1 MNLKE
6 WLHLSDENSLIDK
19 KKKKMQLVGLMAYTE
34 VSLDDA
40 SAVIEAAGL
49 SQLLSIEKLAGG
61 WANSNYILIL
71 RDNTKLVLKI
81 WNEQSLEDVEYLL
94 SMTSYLADNGIPTPP
109 PINFKNGKTMVVI
122 DGLAWTLLPFIEGQW
137 LEPNHSSLYSL
148 GVIQAN
154 LHLVKPPK
162 GLKSNFSMGNTLFE
176 KLFSIAND
184 NHGWSDF
191 LKMLKSESLL
201 LSESIESDLPSGIIH
216 GDLFPDNVIGTKDK
230 VKSLLDF
237 EEMCHD
243 VLAFD
248 LVMTFVG
255 FGWEDGQPVAERWN
269 SLLAGY
275 QSIRKLSGAEIKA
288 LPDLHRLATLSIA
301 AWRYWQ
307 FVINLPNTEHA
318 NRYLEMTERL
328 NKNLP
333 F

>member
-1 MNLKE
+1 LT
-6 WLHLSDENSLIDK
+6 LID
-19 KKKKMQLVGLMAYTE
+19 
-34 VSLDDA
+34 D
-40 SAVIEAAGL
+40 
-49 SQLLSIEKLAGG
+49 
-61 WANSNYILIL
+61 
-71 RDNTKLVLKI
+71 TKLVLKI

-94 SMTSYLADNGIPTPP
+94 SMTSYLADNGIATPP
-109 PINFKNGKTMVVI
+109 PINFKNGKSMMVI

-154 LHLVKPPK
+154 LHLVNPPK
-162 GLKSNFSMGNTLFE
+162 GLKSDFSMGNTLFE
-176 KLFSIAND
+176 KLFSIAD
-184 NHGWSDF
+184 ENHGWSDF
-191 LKMLKSESLL
+191 LKMLKSESVL
-201 LSESIESDLPSGIIH
+201 LSESIVQDLPKGIIH
-216 GDLFPDNVIGTKDK
+216 GDLSPDNVIGTNDK

-237 EEMCHD
+237 EEMCYD

-255 FGWEDGQPVAERWN
+255 FGWEAGQPVAERWN

-275 QSIRKLSGAEIKA
+275 QSIRKLNDAEINA

-307 FVINLPNTEHA
+307 FVINFPNTEHSD
-318 NRYLEMTERL
+318 RYLEMTERL
-328 NKNLP
+328 NKKLP